1 MALLPAINGEPILR
15 VASGDRG
22 DREKEGGMQFQSLG
36 GGVGFLKA
44 GFLGFNKSGKSYT
57 SVSLAIGTRA
67 HFGLTGPVAML
78 DTEDSAQYQ
87 APRVKRETGLDLV
100 GVQTRAF
107 QDSVDFLVECQKSG
121 VSVVILD
128 SLTHTWRELVKSYL
142 DGVNRA
148 RAAKGLPPR
157 TRLQFEDWGPIKDK
171 WAVFADLYLNSPMHV
186 IICGRAGYEYDYEEN
201 EETGK
206 KELKKTGIKM
216 KTEGEFGFEPSLLV
230 EMERV
235 QNPGTT
241 WALITH
247 RALIIGDRFGV
258 IDGKSCDNPTFDFF
272 KPYLDMLTPGAHA
285 AFDATRTTPIT
296 VDEQGDVSWQ
306 KEKRARQIAC
316 EEVQGLLASAFPG
329 QSANEKKARVDLI
342 DIAFG
347 TRSWT
352 AVENMQADVIKAGLA
367 RLPAIIDEMRVAMA
381 APVDAETAVAGSGGK
396 KGGKK

>member
-157 TRLQFEDWGPIKDK
+157 TRLQFEDWGPIKD
-171 WAVFADLYLNSPMHV
+171 
-186 IICGRAGYEYDYEEN
+186 
-201 EETGK
+201 
-206 KELKKTGIKM
+206 
-216 KTEGEFGFEPSLLV
+216 
-230 EMERV
+230 
-235 QNPGTT
+235 
-241 WALITH
+241 
-247 RALIIGDRFGV
+247 
-258 IDGKSCDNPTFDFF
+258 
-272 KPYLDMLTPGAHA
+272 
-285 AFDATRTTPIT
+285 
-296 VDEQGDVSWQ
+296 
-306 KEKRARQIAC
+306 
-316 EEVQGLLASAFPG
+316 
-329 QSANEKKARVDLI
+329 
-342 DIAFG
+342 
-347 TRSWT
+347 
-352 AVENMQADVIKAGLA
+352 
-367 RLPAIIDEMRVAMA
+367 
-381 APVDAETAVAGSGGK
+381 
-396 KGGKK
+396 